1 MNTIG
6 ESWKESDTFT
16 YLYDKDTELMR
27 AEKGALLKYMQKEVV
42 QNQEFLDRISELEG
56 QMDFLSRENQ

>member
-1 MNTIG
+1 MNTIW

-42 QNQEFLDRISELEG
+42 QN
-56 QMDFLSRENQ
+56 